1 MNIAYLIYQAERP
14 RTAAE
19 QRAEEVR
26 AGELAKAVSRLLH
39 RTRNAGAARL
49 ASAAPA
55 ARPTLTLV
63 KDSEVSAASP
73 AGTTCT
79 CEARTAS

>member
-19 QRAEEVR
+19 QRADAVR
-26 AGELAKAVSRLLH
+26 AGELAKAVSRVLH
-39 RTRNAGAARL
+39 RRRHATEASL
-49 ASAAPA
+49 ASPAPA

-63 KDSEVSAASP
+63 RDSAVSP
-73 AGTTCT
+73 AHATCT